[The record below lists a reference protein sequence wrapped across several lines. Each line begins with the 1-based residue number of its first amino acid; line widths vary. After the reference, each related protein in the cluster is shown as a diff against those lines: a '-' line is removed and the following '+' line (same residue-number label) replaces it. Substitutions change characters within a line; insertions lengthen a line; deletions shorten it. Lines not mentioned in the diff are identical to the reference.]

1 MTCKETADLVTD
13 YLEGCL
19 TPERQQEV
27 EQHLASCNDCP
38 GYFTQMRQFV
48 NALPLAK
55 AHAAPAEVPPVI
67 LEAFLTGKRP
77 RRARR
82 PGAPQ
87 IVVIS
92 AAVVIAI
99 LTIVWVWNRLN
110 THSGARPG
118 NSPSDNYQA
127 ATLDLRKWSVLRGE
141 NNPPNSPLQL
151 PRKPLALSIL
161 LPVGREPGAYE
172 VSVSRTPEQPLIGAS
187 SNGQFENHITVLHV
201 KMDLTALPTGTYQLG
216 VRQQGW
222 DWTYYPLLL
231 R

>member
-38 GYFTQMRQFV
+38 AYFTQMRQFV

-55 AHAAPAEVPPVI
+55 ERAAPAEVPPVI

-87 IVVIS
+87 IVVVS
-92 AAVVIAI
+92 TVVVITI
-99 LTIVWVWNRLN
+99 LAMIWVWNRRN
-110 THSGARPG
+110 TDRGARPG
-118 NSPSDNYQA
+118 SSLSDNYQA

-141 NNPPNSPLQL
+141 NNPSNSPLQL
-151 PRKPLALSIL
+151 PRTPLALSIL

-172 VSVSRTPEQPLIGAS
+172 ITVSRTPGQPLIHAS
-187 SNGQFENHITVLHV
+187 SNGQFEDHITVLHV
-201 KMDLTALPTGTYQLG
+201 KVDLTALPTGTYQLG

>member
-1 MTCKETADLVTD
+1 MTCKQTTDLVTD

-38 GYFTQMRQFV
+38 TYFTQMRQFL

-55 AHAAPAEVPPVI
+55 ERAGPVEVPPVI
-67 LEAFLTGKRP
+67 LEAFLTGKLP
-77 RRARR
+77 RSARR
-82 PGAPQ
+82 PGGPQ

-92 AAVVIAI
+92 AAVVITI
-99 LTIVWVWNRLN
+99 LAMVWVWNRLN
-110 THSGARPG
+110 PHRGVRPG
-118 NSPSDNYQA
+118 NSPSDSYQA

-172 VSVSRTPEQPLIGAS
+172 VTVSRTPGQPLTSVG
-187 SNGQFENHITVLHV
+187 SNGQFEDHITVLHA
-201 KMDLTALPTGTYQLG
+201 KIDLTALPSGTYQLG

-222 DWTYYPLLL
+222 DWTYYPLVL